1 MRKWLGMNAP
11 GDRCFNRRPAMSD
24 VGVEELAEILQKHN
38 DFMAEHY
45 DELIE
50 KYPGKVVAIE
60 DGQVIAVGIDY
71 GEVYRPLLK
80 EERSV
85 MPLVLKVP
93 HPDDLADGFLI

>member
-1 MRKWLGMNAP
+1 
-11 GDRCFNRRPAMSD
+11 MSD
-24 VGVEELAEILQKHN
+24 VGVEELADILQKHN

-93 HPDDLADGFLI
+93 HPDDLADGGYCLKPTESSPRRFDLQFHAS